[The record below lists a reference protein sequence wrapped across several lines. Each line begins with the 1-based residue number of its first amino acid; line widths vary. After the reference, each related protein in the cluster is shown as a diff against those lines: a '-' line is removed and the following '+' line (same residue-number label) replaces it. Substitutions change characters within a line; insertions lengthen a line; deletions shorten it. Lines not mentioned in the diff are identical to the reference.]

1 VDGGVPSVI
10 GRVATTIVLVTAGAL
25 ALPPSPMAAQQPG
38 HGTVPAGL
46 DLYMPTARST
56 VPTGD
61 IVVLGRALFFDPIL
75 SRDSSV
81 ACATCHDPARAFS
94 DGNVV
99 AEGVDHRRGR
109 RNVPA
114 IINRGYGRAF
124 FWDGRVRVLEA
135 QPLLPIQSP
144 MEMDADL
151 ETVLRRLTAHGAYRG
166 MFRATHGSDPD
177 TATLARSLAAYVRTI
192 RSGNSRFDRF
202 VDEGASDALSAQ
214 EQRGLR
220 LFQGSARCSHC
231 HLGPNLTDERFR
243 NTGVAFV
250 NGALRDSGR
259 AAVTGRP
266 EDLGA
271 FKVPTLRE
279 VARTAP
285 YMHDGGLA
293 TLDDVIA
300 FYDRGGNPNRY
311 QDSTIRPLH
320 LIASDREALVA
331 FLGTLSGEVVEGVRR
346 ER

>member
-1 VDGGVPSVI
+1 MTGRGPS
-10 GRVATTIVLVTAGAL
+10 AAVLVAAGAL
-25 ALPPSPMAAQQPG
+25 ALLRPPLAAQQPG

-46 DLYMPTARST
+46 DLYMPTTGGT

-61 IVVLGRALFFDPIL
+61 IVALGRALFFDPIL
-75 SRDSSV
+75 SRDSTV

-94 DGNVV
+94 DGRVV
-99 AEGVDHRRGR
+99 PVGVDQRHGR

-124 FWDGRVRVLEA
+124 FWDGRVGTLEDQA
-135 QPLLPIQSP
+135 LLPIRSP

-151 ETVLRRLTAHGAYRG
+151 QDVLRRLSASGAYRG
-166 MFRATHGSDPD
+166 MFRATHGVDPD

-202 VDEGASDALSAQ
+202 ADEGDRDALSPQ
-214 EQRGLR
+214 ERRGLR
-220 LFQGSARCSHC
+220 LFQGSARCAHC
-231 HLGPNLTDERFR
+231 HLGPNLTNEEFR
-243 NTGVAFV
+243 NTGVAFA
-250 NGALRDSGR
+250 NGVLRDSGR
-259 AAVTGRP
+259 AAVTGNP

-285 YMHDGGLA
+285 YMHDGSLA
-293 TLDDVIA
+293 TLEDVIA
-300 FYDRGGNPNRY
+300 FYERGGNPNRY

-320 LIASDREALVA
+320 LSATDRKALVA
-331 FLGTLSGEVVEGVRR
+331 FLGTLTGEIVEGVRR
-346 ER
+346 TR